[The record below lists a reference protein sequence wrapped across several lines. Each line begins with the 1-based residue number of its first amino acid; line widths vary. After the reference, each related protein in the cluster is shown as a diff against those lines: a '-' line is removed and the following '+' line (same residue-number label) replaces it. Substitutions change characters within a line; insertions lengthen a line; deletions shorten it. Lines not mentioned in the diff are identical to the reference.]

1 MKKRNGYEYKDIKL
15 IKKLIEKNNCE
26 FTYQRKEILIE
37 LIRNNEKHLNAEKV
51 YGKIKHKGIGISTV
65 YRTLK
70 LFTDLEILKE
80 FKINDIN
87 YYKLKIFIQ
96 ESMHIHFQCK
106 NCGSIESI
114 VNEKMILRYLEI
126 KKVIEKSYKFEI
138 NDSGII
144 LYGLCDKCIDK
155 GRWKNV

>member
-1 MKKRNGYEYKDIKL
+1 M
-15 IKKLIEKNNCE
+15 
-26 FTYQRKEILIE
+26 
-37 LIRNNEKHLNAEKV
+37 
-51 YGKIKHKGIGISTV
+51 
-65 YRTLK
+65 K

-96 ESMHIHFQCK
+96 EPMHIHFQCK

-126 KKVIEKSYKFEI
+126 KKVIEKNYKFEI